1 MKQKK
6 KNKFYTFILS
16 FMPGAAEMYMGFMK
30 KGVSLMGIFFLCI
43 VIPIVLR
50 LDVLVFVAV
59 LVWCYSFFH
68 ARNLAASDDMIF
80 EELKDDYIWA
90 SFVNERDIQFSNP
103 TLRRWGAW
111 IMIVFGVVMLW
122 QNFSSILY
130 RLIPDSLWEI
140 LAPIVQQVPEVTI
153 ALLLIYAGIHMIKGK
168 KEELDGDSK

>member
-16 FMPGAAEMYMGFMK
+16 FMPGAAEMYMGFMR
-30 KGVSLMGIFFLCI
+30 KGVSLMGIFLLSI

-50 LDVLVFVAV
+50 IDALAFATV

-68 ARNLAASDDMIF
+68 ARNLAASDDVIF
-80 EELKDDYIWA
+80 EELEDDYIWT
-90 SFVNERDIQFSNP
+90 SFVNEKNIQFSNP
-103 TLRRWGAW
+103 VLRKWGAG

-122 QNFSSILY
+122 QNFSSLLY